1 VSMISKAFKAV
12 RGIAIPAAATL
23 LGGPAA
29 GALATRAVGFYESNR
44 AASQSLMG
52 GGPIAA
58 PGGGM
63 METAGV
69 PKVPSTGGF
78 MQPMLRWLIGPR
90 GIARN
95 AIGKMVGVMRGVT
108 LFRNK
113 RIVALA
119 RQIGIEAAAV
129 ALGITIV
136 EVSEAFINETG
147 KRRRARGISGRDIR
161 VTRRTINKIRGV
173 ERDLAASGICRPRG
187 RARSSG
193 TIIRQG

>member
-1 VSMISKAFKAV
+1 MSMISKAFKAV
-12 RGIAIPAAATL
+12 RGIAIPAIATAI
-23 LGGPAA
+23 GGPGL
-29 GALATRAVGFYESNR
+29 GALAAKGVGFYESNR
-44 AASQSLMG
+44 QSLMG
-52 GGPIAA
+52 GGAPAM

-95 AIGKMVGVMRGVT
+95 AMGKMMGVMRGVT

-136 EVSEAFINETG
+136 EVSEAFITETG

-173 ERDLAASGICRPRG
+173 ERDLAASGICRPR
-187 RARSSG
+187 ARSSSPRSAAFV
-193 TIIRQG
+193 RQG